1 MFSSLPCSS
10 SLDLRC
16 NRCYCNWGPD
26 FVLRVESGTCFVH
39 ILSSLIV
46 IYARFDD
53 NRIKED
59 TLDIISRPFSLSPS
73 RLSA

>member
-1 MFSSLPCSS
+1 M
-10 SLDLRC
+10 
-16 NRCYCNWGPD
+16 
-26 FVLRVESGTCFVH
+26 LRVESGTCFVH
-39 ILSSLIV
+39 IMSSLML
-46 IYARFDD
+46 YTTRFDD

>member
-1 MFSSLPCSS
+1 M
-10 SLDLRC
+10 
-16 NRCYCNWGPD
+16 
-26 FVLRVESGTCFVH
+26 LRVESGTCFAH